1 MLPAFN
7 EEAGMMSVVGE
18 TVDALD
24 RLDVPFEIVV
34 VDDASTDRTGA
45 ILDGLARSRSEL
57 RILHLPDNRGH
68 GPALLAG
75 LEQATGAWIGLL
87 DGDGEVPVAE
97 LVALWDRRNDADL
110 LLGQRANRSGG
121 FSRRAVSAALRA
133 VVRVTAHRAIAD
145 ANVPCKLVRREWLDR
160 ALRVTPPD
168 AFAPSVLLVVTVA
181 RGGGRIVEVPVTV
194 ADRPDRRSWLV
205 PRRLAAGCARSL
217 RDTIAVSRKL

>member
-1 MLPAFN
+1 MLPAFD
-7 EEAGMMSVVGE
+7 EEAGIASVVGE

-24 RLDVPFEIVV
+24 RLDVAYEIVV

-45 ILDGLARSRSEL
+45 ILDGLARSRSGL
-57 RILHLPDNRGH
+57 RVLHLPDNRGH
-68 GPALLAG
+68 GPALRAG

-87 DGDGEVPVAE
+87 DGDGEVPVAG

-110 LLGQRANRSGG
+110 LLGRRVDRSGG
-121 FSRRAVSAALRA
+121 LSRRAVSAALRG

-160 ALRVTPPD
+160 ALHVAPPD
-168 AFAPSVLLVVTVA
+168 AFAPSVLLVVAVA

-194 ADRPDRRSWLV
+194 RDRPDRPSWLV
-205 PRRLAAGCARSL
+205 PSRLAAGCVRSL
-217 RDTIAVSRKL
+217 RDTVTLTRKL